1 MMVLDASCA
10 VALALGDE
18 DAPAD
23 LRGSDLVGALAPTM
37 WPYEVLSAIR
47 NAERRG
53 RLDEGAADHVSAL
66 LAELPLEFV
75 HPDYT
80 SVLAVA
86 RATDLSIYDA
96 SYVALAL
103 AHDVPLFTLDRKLG
117 SAAASVG
124 VHVLP

>member
-10 VALALGDE
+10 VALTLDDE
-18 DAPAD
+18 DAPTD

-47 NAERRG
+47 SAENRG
-53 RLDEGAADHVSAL
+53 RLDEGAADNASAL

-75 HPDYT
+75 HPAYT

-86 RATDLSIYDA
+86 RATQLSIYDA

-103 AHDVPLFTLDRKLG
+103 AHDVPLFTLDRKL
-117 SAAASVG
+117 SIAASSVG
-124 VHVLP
+124 VHVQP